1 MSAYEDFI
9 ARVRELKTLES
20 VAAVLEWDQETQMPE
35 KGGRLRAEQL
45 ALLSAHGHEM
55 LTDPE
60 IGRLLDTLEAQ
71 TLDDVQAANV
81 REMRR
86 AYDRATKLPAKLV
99 EEVARHRSQALQ
111 VWQKAR
117 AASDFAMFRAALEKM
132 LDLTIECAEHY
143 GYEGDLYDALLEGYE
158 PGATV
163 AQLDPLF
170 AGLREDI
177 VPLVRAIGES
187 GVSPD
192 LSFMEGRTFPEAAQ
206 REFALGV
213 SRRMG
218 FDFSAGRM
226 DRSTHPFCS
235 GFAPD
240 DVRFTAR
247 YNEASPFACLYGVMH
262 ETGHALYEQGFP
274 AEHDRTPVGSA
285 ISLGIHESQSRLWEN
300 MIGRSRA
307 FWEYHLDAFKAAY
320 PTLPADLDVE
330 TVYRAAN
337 TVRPSFIR
345 VEADETTYNLHIM
358 LRYELEKEL
367 VNRRLA
373 VADLPAAW
381 NAKMQEY
388 LGVTPPDDAQGVLQD
403 IHWAMGL
410 MGYFPTYTLGNL
422 YAGQLFAA
430 VQREIPDLWAQVARG
445 ELAPLLAWMRERVH
459 RYGSLYLPPDLIR
472 HTLGEEPNSA
482 AYVDY
487 LKAKFGELYGL

>member
-1 MSAYEDFI
+1 MSAYEKFI
-9 ARVRELKTLES
+9 TRIRELKTLES
-20 VAAVLEWDQETQMPE
+20 VAAVLEWDQETLMPE

-45 ALLSAHGHEM
+45 AMLSTRSHEL
-55 LTDPE
+55 LTDPALGE
-60 IGRLLDTLEAQ
+60 LLDTLKSQ
-71 TLDDVQAANV
+71 TLDDVPAANV

-86 AYDRATKLPAKLV
+86 AYNRATRLPARLV
-99 EEVARHRSQALQ
+99 EELARHRSQALQ

-117 AASDFAMFRAALEKM
+117 AGSDFAMFRATLEKM

-143 GYEGDLYDALLEGYE
+143 GYEDDIYDALIEGYE

-177 VPLVRAIGES
+177 VPLVKAVGES

-192 LSFMEGRTFPEAAQ
+192 LSFLEGRTFPEAAQ
-206 REFALGV
+206 REFSLAV
-213 SRRMG
+213 SGRMG

-240 DVRFTAR
+240 DVRFTTR
-247 YNEASPFACLYGVMH
+247 YNEANPFACLYGVMH

-307 FWEYHLDAFKAAY
+307 FWECHLDEFKTTFPA
-320 PTLPADLDVE
+320 LPADLDIE
-330 TVYRAAN
+330 TVYRATN

-345 VEADETTYNLHIM
+345 VEADEATYNLHIM
-358 LRYELEKEL
+358 LRYEIEKEL

-373 VADLPAAW
+373 VADLPEAW
-381 NAKMQEY
+381 NARMQEY

-430 VQREIPDLWAQVARG
+430 VQREIPDLMGQVARG
-445 ELAPLLAWMRERVH
+445 EFAPLLTWLRERVH

-472 HTLGEEPNSA
+472 HTLDEEPDSA
-482 AYVDY
+482 AFVGY
-487 LKAKFGELYGL
+487 LKAKFGELYGI